1 MMYDMEEP
9 AWLGFSLK
17 MHNLGVFVFAFSVK
31 LSFFKKDQIWLW
43 VFMGFYR
50 YYLVSSVQ
58 CRHKM
63 NKAKLADP

>member
-31 LSFFKKDQIWLW
+31 LSFFKKDQI
-43 VFMGFYR
+43 
-50 YYLVSSVQ
+50 
-58 CRHKM
+58 
-63 NKAKLADP
+63 